1 MVLQRD
7 DYESFNFD
15 KKNIL
20 FYRVNWKTAFEK
32 FPKTVPEDL
41 PDIVFQMGS
50 GLYGVKHKD
59 GSFDEQRYKK
69 IMSFCKMTEIKISQ
83 GAKQTGGKLPSNK
96 VTPAVAYYRG
106 GVEPYQDLIS
116 PNRFPFANTIRELF
130 DFVGRLQKLSDKP
143 VGIKIVIS
151 SKDRFE
157 EYSKELVNSIEN
169 ALPYPDFF

>member
-1 MVLQRD
+1 
-7 DYESFNFD
+7 
-15 KKNIL
+15 
-20 FYRVNWKTAFEK
+20 
-32 FPKTVPEDL
+32 
-41 PDIVFQMGS
+41 MGS